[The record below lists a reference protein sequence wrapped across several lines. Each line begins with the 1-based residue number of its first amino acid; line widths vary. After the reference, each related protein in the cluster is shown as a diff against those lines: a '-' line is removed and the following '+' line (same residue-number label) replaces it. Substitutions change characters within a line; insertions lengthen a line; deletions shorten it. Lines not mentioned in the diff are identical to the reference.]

1 MYVWLCRLAPPPS
14 PPPHHW
20 VNQTGLIPA
29 LILVQS
35 GNLPSGQQQNKSP
48 HRRDWLG
55 AITQTVRRERL
66 ALRAPPMGFELSCI
80 YVWLCRLSP
89 SPPHLPPPLP
99 LPPLCAP
106 SPIENDTRGGVSRM
120 CLCAV
125 CMWACVDSPLF
136 FLLLLLFPFHLFA
149 LLLLLKTIR
158 EGGVSRM
165 CLCPD
170 TGQAV
175 RVMGHVRDLQ
185 APSLC
190 WLPGLTL
197 IQQPRPRLRAWLVCA
212 LLVSE
217 RPRAVRAA
225 SSSARL
231 APCAS
236 VC

>member
-1 MYVWLCRLAPPPS
+1 
-14 PPPHHW
+14 
-20 VNQTGLIPA
+20 
-29 LILVQS
+29 
-35 GNLPSGQQQNKSP
+35 
-48 HRRDWLG
+48 
-55 AITQTVRRERL
+55 
-66 ALRAPPMGFELSCI
+66 
-80 YVWLCRLSP
+80 
-89 SPPHLPPPLP
+89 
-99 LPPLCAP
+99 
-106 SPIENDTRGGVSRM
+106 M

-158 EGGVSRM
+158 EGGVSRMCLCAVCMWACVDSPLLLLFFLLLSLSHLLALLILLKTIGEKGVSHM